1 MPILLSPE
9 AQSDVADI
17 LLYTLQRWGE
27 EQLDRYAAAL
37 DHSLQLIA
45 DNPELGRARPELFT
59 GCRSLRVR
67 EHIVY
72 YALRDA
78 TVVVFR
84 VLHGRMDA
92 IRYLKR

>member
-1 MPILLSPE
+1 MPLVLSPE
-9 AQSDVADI
+9 AQSDLSDI
-17 LLYTLQRWGE
+17 LLYTVQRWGE

-37 DHSLQLIA
+37 DNGLQLIA
-45 DNPELGRARPELFT
+45 DNPAIGRARPELFD
-59 GCRSLRVR
+59 GCRSFRVR

-92 IRYLKR
+92 TRYF